1 MYGNGIAAKIQ
12 SPLYLIGKS
21 MKKSEMIDHI
31 AATHELT
38 KVEASRV
45 LDTVIG
51 IIHTD
56 LKKEGRCSIPNLGTF
71 TVSKRAARTGRNP
84 ATGEALKIKASKVTR
99 FKPAPALK
107 EVAAKAKV

>member
-1 MYGNGIAAKIQ
+1 
-12 SPLYLIGKS
+12 

-31 AATHELT
+31 AANHTIT
-38 KVEASRV
+38 KAEAGRV

-56 LKKEGRCSIPNLGTF
+56 LRKEGRCAIPGLGTF
-71 TVSKRAARTGRNP
+71 SVSKRAARTGRNP

-107 EVAAKAKV
+107 EVVAKARI